1 MGRAGACWLSPRT
14 DQHRCQTKGWRRG
27 VLECEAQRWL
37 GGLGRHRWVFPP
49 CSRTLCY
56 CCHRQGSPRA
66 EIMATKL
73 QASCPEGHPWKWNWL
88 LCKAQPP
95 FSWEKA
101 SVFVSPDASRPAPL
115 HLSSSSRSGLFSEG
129 SRHYNM
135 HSHVCAHTHTHPL
148 PGLTCSAPGHRTW
161 RDCTPLRTWRADTE
175 DTRSPSLPTK
185 RHRPWEFSKGR
196 AVRLLCLRPI
206 QGIVSL
212 QLQPGTEAFGGAL
225 RASGPPWCLVQN
237 SDCRN
242 WKESGG
248 ACDART
254 TAARQRGRG
263 PTQESPPATWPVPW
277 SLVQGALW
285 GWGRVAEARGKGP
298 VPERSLEKPE
308 DSEPHLCSPQGGNS
322 PL

>member
-101 SVFVSPDASRPAPL
+101 SVFVAPDASRPA
-115 HLSSSSRSGLFSEG
+115 
-129 SRHYNM
+129 
-135 HSHVCAHTHTHPL
+135 
-148 PGLTCSAPGHRTW
+148 SALGPPEPHRKL
-161 RDCTPLRTWRADTE
+161 CHKSA
-175 DTRSPSLPTK
+175 LPTG
-185 RHRPWEFSKGR
+185 RLAATTGGRP
-196 AVRLLCLRPI
+196 VRQLR
-206 QGIVSL
+206 GG
-212 QLQPGTEAFGGAL
+212 QP
-225 RASGPPWCLVQN
+225 
-237 SDCRN
+237 
-242 WKESGG
+242 
-248 ACDART
+248 
-254 TAARQRGRG
+254 
-263 PTQESPPATWPVPW
+263 
-277 SLVQGALW
+277 
-285 GWGRVAEARGKGP
+285 
-298 VPERSLEKPE
+298 
-308 DSEPHLCSPQGGNS
+308 
-322 PL
+322 